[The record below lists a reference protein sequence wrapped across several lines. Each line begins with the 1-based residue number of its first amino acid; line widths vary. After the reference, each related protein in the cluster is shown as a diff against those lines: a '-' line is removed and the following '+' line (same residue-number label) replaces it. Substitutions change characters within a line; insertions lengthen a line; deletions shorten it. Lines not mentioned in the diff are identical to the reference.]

1 MAVLS
6 SRPAPSTVPTQ
17 QEVLDAA
24 RPAVNLVIWLSG
36 MIRYPDDSIAAVRG
50 GLQTIED
57 ALECLML
64 PEVAVMALP
73 GTMNTLVYNVAV
85 RPLPNGPFV
94 GWHASFKIQ
103 P

>member
-6 SRPAPSTVPTQ
+6 SRPASAAPTQ

-36 MIRYPDDSIAAVRG
+36 MIRYPDDSLAAIRAG
-50 GLQTIED
+50 AQTVED

-64 PEVAVMALP
+64 PEIAVIPIM
-73 GTMNTLVYNVAV
+73 GTMTTLVYSVAV
-85 RPLPNGPFV
+85 RPLADGPFV
-94 GWHASFKIQ
+94 GFHATFKIQ